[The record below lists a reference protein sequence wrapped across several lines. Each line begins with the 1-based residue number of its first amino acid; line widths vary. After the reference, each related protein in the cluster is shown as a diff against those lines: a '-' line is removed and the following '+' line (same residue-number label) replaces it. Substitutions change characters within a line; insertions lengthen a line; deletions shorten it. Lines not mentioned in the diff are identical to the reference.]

1 VVYAAGCHDAVATGD
16 LEQIAGTVAAKLKTE
31 TWRQPVL
38 TPAVIKPHNRMLI
51 DP

>member
-1 VVYAAGCHDAVATGD
+1 MLQAATTPWQPATF
-16 LEQIAGTVAAKLKTE
+16 EQIAGTVAAKLKTE